1 MRVENQTRVTE
12 FLLLGFKD
20 LHSLRIPVFFLFLG
34 IYMMT
39 LTGNLLIIV
48 LVSTSH
54 KLHSPM
60 YFFLSHLSTTDILIT
75 TNIVPKMLHG
85 ILGEGATISFIGCM
99 TQFYI
104 FGVSAAAECLLLI
117 VMSYDRY
124 LAICQPLRY
133 TSIMEIRLQYHL
145 VFWSWVLGFTI
156 TLFIA
161 TQLGMLQFCG
171 PNVIDHVFCDFDPLL
186 ELSCL
191 DPSFLK
197 LEHVVVSVPI
207 TFFSFIFIIVTYVS
221 IFLTILRIPST
232 SGRQKAFST
241 CSSHLTVVSLFY
253 GTLITIYQVPSR
265 GHTVNLNKVLSL
277 LYLVVTPFC
286 NPIIYSLRSQE
297 IRAAFWKLVSKKTRE
312 TKQS

>member
-20 LHSLRIPVFFLFLG
+20 LQSLRIPDFFVFLG

-60 YFFLSHLSTTDILIT
+60 YFFLRHLSLTDILIT

-85 ILGEGATISFIGCM
+85 VLQEGATISFNGCI
-99 TQFYI
+99 TQFY
-104 FGVSAAAECLLLI
+104 FFAVSVTTESFLLA

-124 LAICQPLRY
+124 LAICHPLRY
-133 TSIMEIRLQYHL
+133 TSIMDTKLQFYL
-145 VFWSWVLGFTI
+145 VFWSWFLGFTI
-156 TLFIA
+156 SLIIT

-171 PNVIDHVFCDFDPLL
+171 TNVIDHIFCDFDPLL

-197 LEHVVVSVPI
+197 LEQVFLSVPV

-241 CSSHLTVVSLFY
+241 CSSHLSVVSLFY
-253 GTLITIYQVPSR
+253 GTLITIYVVPSR
-265 GHTVNLNKVLSL
+265 GHSVNFNKVLSL
-277 LYLVVTPFC
+277 LYLVVTPLF

-297 IRAAFWKLVSKKTRE
+297 IRAAFGKLVSYKTRE
-312 TKQS
+312 A

>member
-20 LHSLRIPVFFLFLG
+20 LQSLRIPVFCLFLG
-34 IYMMT
+34 ICMMT

-60 YFFLSHLSTTDILIT
+60 YFFLSILSTTDILIT

-85 ILGEGATISFIGCM
+85 ILGERATISFIGCI
-99 TQFYI
+99 TQFY
-104 FGVSAAAECLLLI
+104 FFAFSVTTECLLLT

-124 LAICQPLRY
+124 LAICHPLRY
-133 TSIMEIRLQYHL
+133 TSIMDTRLQFHL
-145 VFWSWVLGFTI
+145 VFLSCFLGFTI
-156 TLFIA
+156 ALIIT

-171 PNVIDHVFCDFDPLL
+171 TNVIDHVFCDFAPLL
-186 ELSCL
+186 ELSCT
-191 DPSFLK
+191 DTSFFK
-197 LEHVVVSVPI
+197 LESVVFSFPL

-253 GTLITIYQVPSR
+253 GTLITIYVVPSR
-265 GHTVNLNKVLSL
+265 GHSVNLNKVLSL
-277 LYLVVTPFC
+277 LYVVVTPLF

-297 IRAAFWKLVSKKTRE
+297 IRAAFGKLVSKTR
-312 TKQS
+312 

>member
-20 LHSLRIPVFFLFLG
+20 LQSLRIPVFFVFLG
-34 IYMMT
+34 ICMMT

-60 YFFLSHLSTTDILIT
+60 YFFLSHLSLTDILIT
-75 TNIVPKMLHG
+75 ATIVPNMLHG
-85 ILGEGATISFIGCM
+85 ILGEGATISFIGCI
-99 TQFYI
+99 TQFYFFAVSVITEI
-104 FGVSAAAECLLLI
+104 FLLA

-124 LAICQPLRY
+124 LAICHPLRY

-145 VFWSWVLGFTI
+145 VFWSWFLGFILSIII
-156 TLFIA
+156 T

-171 PNVIDHVFCDFDPLL
+171 PNVIDHVFCDLAPLL
-186 ELSCL
+186 ELSCM
-191 DPSFLK
+191 DTSFLK
-197 LEHVVVSVPI
+197 LEDLIFSVPI
-207 TFFSFIFIIVTYVS
+207 TFSSFIFIIVTYVN

-265 GHTVNLNKVLSL
+265 GHSVNVNKVLSL
-277 LYLVVTPFC
+277 LYLVLTPLF

-297 IRAAFWKLVSKKTRE
+297 IRAAFGKLVSKTG
-312 TKQS
+312 

>member
-20 LHSLRIPVFFLFLG
+20 LQSLRIPVFCLFLG
-34 IYMMT
+34 IYIMT

-48 LVSTSH
+48 LVSTSY

-60 YFFLSHLSTTDILIT
+60 YFFLSHLSVTDIIIT
-75 TNIVPKMLHG
+75 ATIVPNILHG
-85 ILGEGATISFIGCM
+85 ILEGGATIYFNGCI
-99 TQFYI
+99 TQF
-104 FGVSAAAECLLLI
+104 FFFAVSLTTESFLLT

-124 LAICQPLRY
+124 LAICHPLRY
-133 TSIMEIRLQYHL
+133 TCIMDTRLQYHL
-145 VFWSWVLGFTI
+145 VFWSWFFGFTI
-156 TLFIA
+156 ALFIA

-186 ELSCL
+186 ELSCI
-191 DPSFLK
+191 DPSILK
-197 LEHVVVSVPI
+197 LEDLVFTVPI
-207 TFFSFIFIIVTYVS
+207 IILSFFFIIATYVC

-241 CSSHLTVVSLFY
+241 CSSHLTVVFSFY
-253 GTLITIYQVPSR
+253 GTLIIIYQVPSR
-265 GHTVNLNKVLSL
+265 GHSVNFKKLLSL
-277 LYLVVTPFC
+277 LYIVVTPFF

-297 IRAAFWKLVSKKTRE
+297 IRAAFRKLVSMKTR
-312 TKQS
+312 

>member
-20 LHSLRIPVFFLFLG
+20 LQSLRIPVFFVFLG
-34 IYMMT
+34 IYIMT

-60 YFFLSHLSTTDILIT
+60 YFFLSHLSTTDIFIT
-75 TNIVPKMLHG
+75 TNIVPNMLHG
-85 ILGEGATISFIGCM
+85 ILGEGVTISFNGCI
-99 TQFYI
+99 TQFY
-104 FGVSAAAECLLLI
+104 FFAVSAITESVLLT

-124 LAICQPLRY
+124 LAICHPLRY
-133 TSIMEIRLQYHL
+133 TSIMAIRLQYHL
-145 VFWSWVLGFTI
+145 VFWSWFLGFTI
-156 TLFIA
+156 ALIIA
-161 TQLGMLQFCG
+161 TQIGMLQFCG
-171 PNVIDHVFCDFDPLL
+171 TNVIDHVFCDFDPFL
-186 ELSCL
+186 ELSCM
-191 DPSFLK
+191 DTSIFK
-197 LEHVVVSVPI
+197 LEQLVLSVPL
-207 TFFSFIFIIVTYVS
+207 TFLSFIFIIVTYVS

-253 GTLITIYQVPSR
+253 GTLITIYQVPSS
-265 GHTVNLNKVLSL
+265 GHLVNLNKVLSL
-277 LYLVVTPFC
+277 LYIVVTPLF

-297 IRAAFWKLVSKKTRE
+297 IRAAFGKLVNKTG
-312 TKQS
+312 

>member
-20 LHSLRIPVFFLFLG
+20 LQSLRIPVFFVFLG
-34 IYMMT
+34 ICMMT

-75 TNIVPKMLHG
+75 ATIVPNMLHG
-85 ILGEGATISFIGCM
+85 ILGEGATISFIGCI
-99 TQFYI
+99 TQFYF
-104 FGVSAAAECLLLI
+104 FGISVATESILLI

-124 LAICQPLRY
+124 LAICHPLRY

-145 VFWSWVLGFTI
+145 VFWSWFLGFTI
-156 TLFIA
+156 SIIIT

-171 PNVIDHVFCDFDPLL
+171 PNVIDHVFCDLAPIL
-186 ELSCL
+186 ELSCT
-191 DPSFLK
+191 DTSFLK
-197 LEHVVVSVPI
+197 VEQLFLSVPL

-253 GTLITIYQVPSR
+253 GTLITVYQVPSR
-265 GHTVNLNKVLSL
+265 GHSVNLNKVVSL
-277 LYLVVTPFC
+277 LYIVVTPLF

-297 IRAAFWKLVSKKTRE
+297 IRAAFGKLVSKTM
-312 TKQS
+312 

>member
-12 FLLLGFKD
+12 FLLLGFRD
-20 LHSLRIPVFFLFLG
+20 LQSLRIPVFCLFLG
-34 IYMMT
+34 IYIMT

-60 YFFLSHLSTTDILIT
+60 YFFLSHLSATDIFIT
-75 TNIVPKMLHG
+75 ATIVPNMLHG
-85 ILGEGATISFIGCM
+85 IMEEGASISFNGCI
-99 TQFYI
+99 TQFYF
-104 FGVSAAAECLLLI
+104 FGVSATTECFFLA

-124 LAICQPLRY
+124 LAICHPMRY
-133 TSIMEIRLQYHL
+133 TSIMGIRLQYHL
-145 VFWSWVLGFTI
+145 VFWSWFLGLTI
-156 TLFIA
+156 SIIIT

-171 PNVIDHVFCDFDPLL
+171 PNVFDHIFCDLAPIL
-186 ELSCL
+186 ELSCT
-191 DPSFLK
+191 DTSFLK
-197 LEHVVVSVPI
+197 VEQLFISVPV

-221 IFLTILRIPST
+221 IFLTILRIRST

-253 GTLITIYQVPSR
+253 GTLITVYQVPSR
-265 GHTVNLNKVLSL
+265 GHSVNFNKVLSL
-277 LYLVVTPFC
+277 LYLVVTPLF

-297 IRAAFWKLVSKKTRE
+297 IRAAFWKLVSKKSRE
-312 TKQS
+312 T

>member
-20 LHSLRIPVFFLFLG
+20 LQSLRIPVFFVFLG
-34 IYMMT
+34 ICMMT

-60 YFFLSHLSTTDILIT
+60 YFFLSHLSLTDILIT
-75 TNIVPKMLHG
+75 STIVPNMLHG
-85 ILGEGATISFIGCM
+85 FLEEGATISFNGCI
-99 TQFYI
+99 TQFFFY
-104 FGVSAAAECLLLI
+104 GVSVATECLLLT

-124 LAICQPLRY
+124 LAICHPLRY
-133 TSIMEIRLQYHL
+133 TSIMNIRLQYHL
-145 VFWSWVLGFTI
+145 VFWSWFLEFAI
-156 TLFIA
+156 LLCMA

-171 PNVIDHVFCDFDPLL
+171 LNVIDHVFCDLAPLL
-186 ELSCL
+186 ELSCT
-191 DPSFLK
+191 DTSFLK
-197 LEHVVVSVPI
+197 LESAVFSIPI
-207 TFFSFIFIIVTYVS
+207 TFYSFIFIIVTYVS

-241 CSSHLTVVSLFY
+241 CSSHLTVVSSYY
-253 GTLITIYQVPSR
+253 GALITIYQVPSR
-265 GHTVNLNKVLSL
+265 GHSVNLNKVLSL
-277 LYLVVTPFC
+277 LYIVVTPLF

-297 IRAAFWKLVSKKTRE
+297 IRAAFGKLVSKTG
-312 TKQS
+312 

>member
-20 LHSLRIPVFFLFLG
+20 LQSLRIPVFFVFLG
-34 IYMMT
+34 ICMIT

-60 YFFLSHLSTTDILIT
+60 YFFLRHLSLTDILIT
-75 TNIVPKMLHG
+75 TNIVPNMLHG
-85 ILGEGATISFIGCM
+85 VLGEGATISFNVCI
-99 TQFYI
+99 TQFY
-104 FGVSAAAECLLLI
+104 FFAVSVTTESFLLA

-124 LAICQPLRY
+124 LAICHPLRY
-133 TSIMEIRLQYHL
+133 TSIMDTKLQFHL
-145 VFWSWVLGFTI
+145 VFWSWFLGFTMSLII
-156 TLFIA
+156 T

-186 ELSCL
+186 YLSCT
-191 DPSFLK
+191 DTSFLK
-197 LEHVVVSVPI
+197 LEDLVLSIPLA
-207 TFFSFIFIIVTYVS
+207 FSSFILIIVTYVS

-253 GTLITIYQVPSR
+253 GTLITIYVVPSR
-265 GHTVNLNKVLSL
+265 GHSVNFNKVLSL
-277 LYLVVTPFC
+277 LYLMVTPLF

-297 IRAAFWKLVSKKTRE
+297 IRAAFWKLVSKTR
-312 TKQS
+312 